1 MKNLRKR
8 ITRGIS
14 SIRETSVITNFC
26 ENSYSSVLFSM
37 GNTKVICAASIDNDV
52 PEHAK
57 SRNTG
62 WLTAEYTMLPYS
74 TQKRKKRE
82 FNKRDG
88 RSVEIQRL
96 IARSLRAGIKL
107 ENIGGYSMFI
117 DCDVIQADGGTRTA
131 SITGGYIAMKRAV
144 DRMLRE
150 GLISENPLT
159 GNIAAISVGIVDDEI
174 LLDLDYSEDSRAQVD
189 MNIVMNSNFELIE
202 IQGTGE
208 QSPFSIDRMNIM
220 VETARKGI
228 EELINIQ
235 NSCCVN

>member
-1 MKNLRKR
+1 MKNLKR
-8 ITRGIS
+8 TSTRGIS
-14 SIRETSVITNFC
+14 SIRETSVTVNFC

-37 GNTKVICAASIDNDV
+37 GNTKVICAVSIDNDV
-52 PEHAK
+52 PDHARNK
-57 SRNTG
+57 NTG

-74 TQKRKKRE
+74 TPRRTKRE

-96 IARSLRAGIKL
+96 IGRSLRAGIDL
-107 ENIGGYSMFI
+107 GRFQGYSMFI

-131 SITGGYIAMKRAV
+131 SITGGYIAMKLAV
-144 DRMLRE
+144 ERMMLE

-174 LLDLDYSEDSRAQVD
+174 LLDLDFSEDSRADVD
-189 MNIVMNSNFELIE
+189 MNIVMNSRFELIE

-208 QSPFSIDRMNIM
+208 QATFSIETMNRM
-220 VETARKGI
+220 VEIAGKGI
-228 EELINIQ
+228 GELIIIQ
-235 NSCCVN
+235 NSCCN